1 MVSVFTWEHQVPS
14 YPEWAGVE
22 LQGYSPAMA
31 GMHRTGFMV
40 VISTST
46 DVDYVQT
53 QGPAKYKWIY
63 FTCQQA
69 ALGLTQERS
78 WKCK

>member
-53 QGPAKYKWIY
+53 QGPAK
-63 FTCQQA
+63 
-69 ALGLTQERS
+69 
-78 WKCK
+78 